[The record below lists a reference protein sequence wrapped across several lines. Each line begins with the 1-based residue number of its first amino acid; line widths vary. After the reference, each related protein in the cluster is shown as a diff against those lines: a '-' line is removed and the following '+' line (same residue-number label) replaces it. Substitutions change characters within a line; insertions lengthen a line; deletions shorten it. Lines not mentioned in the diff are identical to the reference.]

1 MTTSPPDS
9 EALWASL
16 VDSTLTPEEFARL
29 QQMLS
34 QDPTARRR
42 YVDLMLLDTLLAE
55 ELASE
60 SIGDMVDALSPSGIS
75 AAKSVVL
82 PTPARQ
88 ASPVTGIRRRWFA
101 TAMAAGLLL
110 CAAVWLF
117 STPQAEASAASLVGE
132 TLRVHQLPLDRCYVI
147 QVERTGEAF
156 KSWSA
161 ARPRV
166 DRLWTRGDR
175 FFLESSTE
183 RSRWKW
189 GQDADGRVWMTHGQQ
204 SGLTIEPNELPV
216 WLSSVCDA
224 LAMRV
229 EPMLEEVLANFDLTW
244 AEESGDPRTKVVRAV
259 NTRGAQPRWLKEA
272 RLEIDAETKVLR
284 KLTVVRQVRSRQA
297 VTVTYT
303 LAASESQPDD
313 CYELKGHL
321 TEPSV
326 VYSRSNQPQKRFEA
340 LADHFG
346 PLLART
352 MFQLEREPS
361 MDGAK

>member
-1 MTTSPPDS
+1 MTTHETDP
-9 EALWASL
+9 EALWTSL
-16 VDSTLTPEEFARL
+16 VDSKLSPEEFARL
-29 QQMLS
+29 QQLLA
-34 QDPTARRR
+34 QDPSARRR
-42 YVDLMLLDTLLAE
+42 YIDLMLLDTMLAE

-60 SIGDMVDALSPSGIS
+60 SIGDMVDALSPAGTN
-75 AAKSVVL
+75 AAKSAVIA
-82 PTPARQ
+82 TPVQ
-88 ASPVTGIRRRWFA
+88 KVTSMPRFHRRWFA
-101 TAMAAGLLL
+101 TAMAAGLLV
-110 CAAVWLF
+110 CAAVWQF
-117 STPQAEASAASLVGE
+117 SAPQAEASAASLVGE

-147 QVERTGEAF
+147 QVDRSGEAF
-156 KSWSA
+156 KSWAA

-175 FFLESSTE
+175 FFLESSTD

-189 GQDADGRVWMTHGQQ
+189 GQDADGRVWMTHGPQR
-204 SGLTIEPNELPV
+204 GLTIEPNELPV
-216 WLSSVCDA
+216 WLAGVCDA

-244 AEESGDPRTKVVRAV
+244 AEEAGDPRTKVVRAV
-259 NTRGAQPRWLKEA
+259 NTRNAQPRWLKEA

-303 LAASESQPDD
+303 LAASESQPDN

-352 MFQLEREPS
+352 MFQLEREPPTENV
-361 MDGAK
+361 K